1 MNKTELI
8 AALAEKTGSNKKD
21 AEKAINAFVDVVT
34 ESLANGDKIQIVG
47 FGSFEVKAR
56 PARTARNPRT
66 GEEIKIEASKAPV
79 FKAGKAL
86 KTASTSKANGKVRP
100 RDKLPAGV
108 FYRSNRSH
116 AVSFIF
122 ISSLDTAC
130 FPGHAHF
137 LVSSGSKRKGAQHK
151 SMVNP

>member
-21 AEKAINAFVDVVT
+21 VDVVT

-86 KTASTSKANGKVRP
+86 KDS
-100 RDKLPAGV
+100 
-108 FYRSNRSH
+108 
-116 AVSFIF
+116 
-122 ISSLDTAC
+122 
-130 FPGHAHF
+130 
-137 LVSSGSKRKGAQHK
+137 
-151 SMVNP
+151 VNK

>member
-8 AALAEKTGSNKKD
+8 AAIAAKADLSKKD
-21 AEKAINAFVDVVT
+21 AEKALSAMT
-34 ESLANGDKIQIVG
+34 ETIVEEIGKGQKVQIVG

-86 KTASTSKANGKVRP
+86 KDS
-100 RDKLPAGV
+100 
-108 FYRSNRSH
+108 
-116 AVSFIF
+116 
-122 ISSLDTAC
+122 
-130 FPGHAHF
+130 
-137 LVSSGSKRKGAQHK
+137 
-151 SMVNP
+151 VNK